1 MSPSIWQ
8 ILIVVLII
16 AVLFLGPKRL
26 PGIGKSMGEAI
37 KGFKKGL
44 DNDEIDVTDSAK
56 REQVADTDPETQTTT
71 TSKKDKV

>member
-8 ILIVVLII
+8 ILIVVVII

-56 REQVADTDPETQTTT
+56 REQMADSQSESQTASETE
-71 TSKKDKV
+71 KDKV